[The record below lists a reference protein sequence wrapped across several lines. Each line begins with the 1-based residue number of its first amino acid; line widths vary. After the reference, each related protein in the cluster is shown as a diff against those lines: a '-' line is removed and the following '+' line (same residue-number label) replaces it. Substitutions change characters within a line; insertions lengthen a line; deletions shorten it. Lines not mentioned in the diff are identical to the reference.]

1 MERGTSNFLIC
12 SQLSHNSEVLVSFFL
27 SKHST
32 LSSYSAGR
40 QTVERLKS
48 FIESKKLEKFLQ
60 DLQPDL
66 GSSRVEEHVI
76 RNAAKE
82 NQKGVKRGSEAEKM
96 RNLKT
101 RILEEKQTLF
111 FVVHDEAHCAPLKNK
126 HLDRLI
132 NDKGL
137 RFASNL
143 ILLQVSATPY
153 CLVTKNTRIQHRN
166 HLDMYRYAALT
177 HSPVNLFFN

>member
-1 MERGTSNFLIC
+1 M
-12 SQLSHNSEVLVSFFL
+12 
-27 SKHST
+27 SKDST
-32 LSSYSAGR
+32 LSTYSAGR

-101 RILEEKQTLF
+101 RILEEKETLF
-111 FVVHDEAHCAPLKNK
+111 LVIHDEAHYAPLKSK

-137 RFASNL
+137 RSAENL
-143 ILLQVSATPY
+143 IFLQVSATPY
-153 CLVTKNTRIQHRN
+153 CLVTKNTRIPRKNQ
-166 HLDMYRYAALT
+166 LDMYRYAALT
-177 HSPVNLFFN
+177 HSSVYLFFSE

>member
-1 MERGTSNFLIC
+1 M
-12 SQLSHNSEVLVSFFL
+12 
-27 SKHST
+27 
-32 LSSYSAGR
+32 
-40 QTVERLKS
+40 
-48 FIESKKLEKFLQ
+48 EKFLQ

-76 RNAAKE
+76 RNAARE
-82 NQKGVKRGSEAEKM
+82 NEKGVKRGSEAEKM
-96 RNLKT
+96 RNLQT

-137 RFASNL
+137 RLASNL

-153 CLVTKNTRIQHRN
+153 CLVTKNTRIPRKNQ
-166 HLDMYRYAALT
+166 LDMYRYAALT
-177 HSPVNLFFN
+177 HSSVYLFFSDYILKFLLGQGG